1 MGSNVIENRN
11 KNILLRQHQIEEME
25 ENKES
30 DINEMELG
38 IQIIKPRQQ
47 KQNKFKKKMIC
58 NKFIFIA
65 PDGNHLNT
73 KEEQEQQQQPGTVM
87 NNGEINELYPNN
99 NGQLM
104 LRI

>member
-11 KNILLRQHQIEEME
+11 KNILLRQHQIEEIE
-25 ENKES
+25 ENKGS

-65 PDGNHLNT
+65 PDGNHLNV
-73 KEEQEQQQQPGTVM
+73 KEQEEQQPGTIM
-87 NNGEINELYPNN
+87 NDGEMNELYSNN